1 MPNAAKFRNT
11 TTIGDLMRAP
21 DALVSVADLKAA
33 KILGSHQAA
42 QRWVKAG
49 RLPKPIV
56 LPNGQIRWVARGVLR
71 AIGLEADDAEGERS

>member
-1 MPNAAKFRNT
+1 MARGART
-11 TTIGDLMRAP
+11 LSTTIGDLIAAP

-42 QRWVKAG
+42 KRWVKAG

-56 LPNGQIRWVARGVLR
+56 LPNGQLRWVARGVLCK
-71 AIGLEADDAEGERS
+71 IGIDADDAEGERS